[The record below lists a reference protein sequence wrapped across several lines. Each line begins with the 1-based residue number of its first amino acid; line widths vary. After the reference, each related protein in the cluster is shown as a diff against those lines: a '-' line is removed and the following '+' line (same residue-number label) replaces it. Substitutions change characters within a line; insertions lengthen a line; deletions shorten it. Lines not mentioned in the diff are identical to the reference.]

1 MLMHHAAIVED
12 KMGLLGPLIWLTVIP
27 EVRDVSME
35 KVHFT
40 MLTSRSVLTVTSAT
54 EVSQLTFS
62 T

>member
-1 MLMHHAAIVED
+1 MLKHHTAVAKD
-12 KMGLLGPLIWLTVIP
+12 KMGLFGPLIWLSVIP

-40 MLTSRSVLTVTSAT
+40 MLTSRSVLTLTSAT
-54 EVSQLTFS
+54 KVRQLTFS